1 MLKFYRFYSIVLA
14 SICITCSWPSLEVAQ
29 ASQKARI
36 SYQYPI
42 RSAKNVLPS
51 TGIGIRVNQP
61 VDKRDISGTA
71 IRVLGSKS
79 GIVSGSITLADDDRT
94 VIFTPDSEFQLGE
107 KVSVT
112 IVTGSALPETSFD
125 FTIST
130 ATRTADRKL
139 TEEESYFRSTPFL
152 QLPMDTVPPPTF
164 TVWGSDAPS
173 DGYLFLQTLRPAPN
187 NTDGYLMAVD
197 NSGQIRWME
206 YKPFVSPNFIPHK
219 DGRYSYLQQT
229 TLATDAK
236 FIILDSDFKQ
246 IGQVKAPSEY
256 ATKIH
261 ELLLLPNGHSMLL
274 GRYTTI
280 VDMSPIIPGGQAE
293 ANVDQTAIIE
303 FDSSGNKVFEWRTE
317 DHYKVTDGTHED
329 LTAQSIN
336 YSFIN
341 ALAIDNDG
349 QLLASARRMDEIT
362 KIDRETGKIIWRMGG
377 KNSHFTLVGDTTW
390 FSHSHN
396 IQALPNGHYILFDNG
411 LYNKPKV
418 SRGVEYALD
427 TAAKTVTQVWAFAHP
442 DSIAGDMMGSIQRLD
457 NGNTLIGWGTNTS
470 RTCTEVTPEKKIA
483 LDMSMSGSTWS
494 YRVYKAVR
502 NLPTTSVKKDIASNV
517 LGVST
522 FPNPTSS
529 STMLS
534 YRLERTS
541 NVSYSIIDALGRRV
555 QNGDLG
561 VVNKGMNVS
570 SISLSGLAKGVYTV
584 QVYADAMTSTS
595 RLVVE

>member
-1 MLKFYRFYSIVLA
+1 MYKCYGFCHSILLA
-14 SICITCSWPSLEVAQ
+14 ICIICSSLSFSGAK
-29 ASQKARI
+29 ASQRARI

-42 RSAKNVLPS
+42 RAAKNVPPS
-51 TGIGIRVNQP
+51 TGIGIRI
-61 VDKRDISGTA
+61 DHTIDISDITTGA
-71 IRVLGSKS
+71 IRVVGSKS
-79 GIVSGSITLADDDRT
+79 GVVDGSITVADDKRT
-94 VIFTPDSEFQLGE
+94 IIFTPKSEFRLGE
-107 KVSVT
+107 NVTVT
-112 IVTGSALPETSFD
+112 IPAGSDLPQTTFD

-130 ATRTADRKL
+130 ISPIAGRESIA
-139 TEEESYFRSTPFL
+139 EEAYFARSPFL

-164 TVWGSDAPS
+164 TVWASDAPS

-187 NTDGYLMAVD
+187 NIDGYLMAVD
-197 NSGQIRWME
+197 NTGVIRWKE

-229 TLATDAK
+229 PIATDAK
-236 FIILDSDFKQ
+236 FIILDSNFKE

-274 GRYTTI
+274 GRYSTI
-280 VDMSPIIPGGQAE
+280 VDMSPIVPGGQAE
-293 ANVDQTAIIE
+293 ATVDQTAILE

-317 DHYKVTDGTHED
+317 DHYKITDGTHED

-362 KIDRETGKIIWRMGG
+362 KIDRETGNIIWRMGG
-377 KNSHFTLVGDTTW
+377 KNNQFTLVGDTLW
-390 FSHSHN
+390 FSHAHN
-396 IQALPNGHYILFDNG
+396 IQALPNGHYTLFDNG
-411 LYNKPKV
+411 LYHIPKV
-418 SRGVEYALD
+418 SRAVEYLLD

-442 DSIAGDMMGSIQRLD
+442 DSIAGDMMGSLQRLD

-483 LDMSMSGSTWS
+483 LDMSMSASTWS

-502 NLPTTSVKKDIASNV
+502 NLPQTSVRKEIASNA
-517 LGVST
+517 LALSA
-522 FPNPTSS
+522 FPNPTTS
-529 STMLS
+529 STTLR
-534 YRLERTS
+534 YRLENAS
-541 NVSYSIIDALGRRV
+541 NVSYSVIDALGRRIV
-555 QNGDLG
+555 SGDLG
-561 VVNKGMNVS
+561 FAHTGTNVS
-570 SISLSGLAKGVYTV
+570 SIPLLGIGKGVYTI
-584 QVYADAMTSTS
+584 QVYAGGKISAS
-595 RLVVE
+595 RVVVE